1 MHPGSPAE
9 PVLAAWGITTEGKPA
24 FIGLAPGTGE
34 SADAWLDFLTGLK
47 DRGLASPLLVSSDV
61 AAGLIAA
68 IEQACPQALRQRCL
82 VHRDRKES
90 TCGVVPCSG
99 GEELCG
105 CAVAGWRRLGK
116 AGFVLE
122 QGQGLADDVADG
134 GSADIA
140 EGIGE
145 DIQGAQSPL
154 GGKGE
159 PDAFA
164 VADLLVEDTT
174 AGSRLARA
182 PTSPGGDAFG

>member
-34 SADAWLDFLTGLK
+34 PADAWLDFLTGLK
-47 DRGLASPLLVSSDV
+47 DRGLASPLLIISDG

-68 IEQACPQALRQRCL
+68 IEQAYPQALRQRCL

-145 DIQGAQSPL
+145 DIPEGQSSL
-154 GGKGE
+154 VENGE
-159 PDAFA
+159 QDRFA
-164 VADLLVEDTT
+164 VAGLLGEDTAAGAGLAGGAT
-174 AGSRLARA
+174 AAGR
-182 PTSPGGDAFG
+182 